1 MTKRY
6 LHISRIIAAL
16 TLLLVMG
23 VGNAWADKWDGTVA
37 SSFAGGSGTQA
48 DPYIISNAAQLA
60 YFGSQMN
67 GKDWYV
73 KLTTDIDLDN
83 REWTYGK
90 NSATNFKGHFD
101 GAGHTIKKFKLA
113 PVSAK
118 NNGFFSSLQ
127 GTATSRA
134 EVKCLVFDSVT
145 IAQTTDLAATTIT
158 GTLAGNVTEYTDIDS
173 VIVRNTSISFKNLTN
188 ANYIGALVGRVEKN
202 KSTFTRCAVVK
213 PVINITGEIKGG
225 ASYIGGAIGQVA
237 GSTSL
242 VSTVDSLVVTTPTL
256 SIYKISIKDCYV
268 GAVFGRVNTYSTI
281 SRVNV
286 STKTGAA
293 TLTYTN
299 NGAPNVA
306 LNLGIFA
313 GGIFG
318 VDVQETA
325 VTKVQ
330 ITGDAQMAI
339 GSTNDVKG
347 IKAGIIGQATTN
359 VRMEDWTIANS
370 EINIKGN
377 LATTTC
383 QLGGF
388 IGYVATAAKAPVTF
402 KRIKIT
408 GNSTISVSGNVAIA
422 SQLGG
427 FAGYLSTADATNNT
441 LKVDTAS
448 IAGTI
453 TVSVGGNVSAASHFG
468 GFVGQLQGRSRGT
481 NILQIDSIAM
491 GDVKLTI
498 GDASS
503 AASFYGGLVGYVTQ
517 GCKLNNWKV
526 GSTDVKIKG
535 NITAAPFIGSAIGSI
550 LAAASY
556 PSSVTNIT
564 IGDAA
569 LATGTTTAHTLVGAK
584 VGMIGQASTNVLL
597 DKWSIT
603 GNNSI
608 TVNGEL
614 KTTADYVGGFVGY
627 AVSAASAP
635 TIIKRI
641 SMPGTT
647 TVNLTG
653 NVTIATYVGGAI
665 GDCLG
670 VATDMVTVDTLNI
683 KPTVTVNKVAVK
695 DCSMGAVFGRIN
707 TYSEVD
713 SITVSNPAFTYNNT
727 DNQNFVLN
735 LGTFAGYIVG
745 NATKE
750 VPVTHVTIKGTAQ
763 LTIGTEAKK
772 TTAEIK
778 AIKAGLVGMAT
789 TNVRL
794 QDWKIENTNVTVLGK
809 LTTTASQMGGFAG
822 NLTAASN
829 MPTIVK
835 NIHITGKS
843 SLSVFSNL
851 QLASQIG
858 GCIGYITGASS
869 SLLYI
874 NKIKIDD
881 SCTLEIGGDVTTACY
896 LGGFAGQIN
905 SNARIE
911 ANTIT
916 NPSVTIGG
924 EIKTTNNSYIG
935 GAIGHFTS
943 AAGNTAY
950 IDTLTVTNPK
960 AVIGKVS
967 VTSRIGAVFGMINN
981 YTNINAVNVSNP
993 TLTYSAAGNP
1003 SIALYLGTFA
1013 GYLAGVNAQ
1022 ETPVTNVTIT
1032 GTANLTIGTEA
1043 NKATTNLSNVR
1054 AGLLGHT
1061 TTNVRM
1067 EDWTVAN
1074 TTLTAY
1080 GSLTTTADYFGGLAG
1095 SMESGSSAPLTIKN
1109 VKVTGNSTV
1118 NVTGNIG
1125 VGSYLGGFAGA
1136 IGQGNVTYSQ
1146 VNIDGAGV
1154 DGVATVSVGGNVTTA
1169 SYVGGFTGYLYGK
1182 NAVGNQVKAN
1192 NVTAGTINLT
1202 ITGQTTAGSYY
1213 GGLAGRVNTMCELS
1227 GWNVKTAANL
1237 TFNNSITALS
1247 FVGGAIGSMDG
1258 TASYPVSATGFDI
1271 KGIDINLNC
1280 NLTNGLYVG
1289 GLAGQLNAIAQTN
1302 KIEKS
1307 SVSGKIR
1314 TTGSHTFAPGNITY
1328 AFGGV
1333 VGYMPQSTTTFSE
1346 VNNCVSEVNFDLSG
1360 LKSSSVSG
1368 SNHNLYS
1375 GLVVGGVI
1383 GRINTPSRLPE
1394 ALYYSGK
1401 IYAPF
1406 AAVAPIVG
1414 VFVTNSGAAAY
1425 LYDDYTGE
1433 NLKTT
1438 VISDDEWVK
1447 ADDWYFNGYKLG
1459 LSTDVTTQTA
1469 RTKNYSATPVTIDG
1483 ISYLTIGENTLTN
1496 FNSISGVT
1504 KKSKTILIYDTNN
1517 KNQDKGIY
1525 PQWATNSTT
1534 YPAYYMYY
1542 MQGVNRGKFVEN
1554 ARVENLKDSILTGKL
1569 TLLALIDA
1577 NADFTLAANRGV
1589 KSHALT
1595 AKSSGAESFK
1605 WYIDGVLQTETSENF
1620 AITPAFNGNTISV
1633 EAIKGGKPLKKVE
1646 LKVNSVLRV
1655 GDVSAETYGT
1665 KVNPYLIGSA
1675 AELQLLSY
1683 LSTLPTNIVPER
1695 TYTSASHY
1703 NKAYYELD
1711 ADIDLSEVTA
1721 FTPISFATGYVDAG
1735 AISTDYIFDGVF
1747 DGKGY
1752 KISNLTE
1759 DWYGGAIGLNNA
1771 FLGWGL
1777 FSIVGSSTATVKVG
1791 DTETSPAA
1799 IRNLIIDGATLKH
1812 QTTNKTFNYNNNTAN
1827 NNSSNN
1833 VGIGVLAG
1841 IVLNNTK
1848 IDNIE
1853 IRNSKITDEGSID
1866 YSLATRGLYVGGAVG
1881 SIQNAFNEEV
1891 NAPVN
1896 TKMQHIAAQVD
1907 ITLEHPFFAS
1917 DDATGQIGLFN
1928 IGGIIG
1934 RYCATSGTQDQA
1946 QMSMPGY
1953 TLYSGSVTASK
1964 AWISPVLGALRY
1976 ATQQGVTW
1984 ANYSKIWEGNNNT
1997 VATQITITN
2006 AQYYNFRINGEL
2018 ITELY
2023 PTGSCDMGTR
2033 HIAAHADATE
2043 AIDTY
2048 FPNKYQ
2054 GVNYNARFIDSEGT
2068 TMRYLNEGVTDGVY
2082 WTWQDGFPHMTDQP
2096 YKGAHLVVASSN
2108 LTANMEN
2115 GTASAYRW
2123 EVSKDGETWTEIDGA
2138 TLQNYKV
2145 APSSQDTRLFVAIIT
2160 SDGVEYRTQAEVI
2173 WPENDLFSPF
2183 VTTTGNSTD
2192 GYDFTLNW
2200 PGDEDPSDPFAATYQ
2215 WYKDDRTTAL
2225 DGQTSK
2231 SLHLSQDELDASN
2244 GIVWCAVTIQE
2255 SGALMTTIYV
2265 VGGDVIVVFV
2275 DNKNGRDNPIGDR
2288 TRGWTPET
2296 AVKTLDNANLL
2307 LRSKAEGGR
2316 MENNYVVIIG
2326 KLNTGCFISKG
2337 TNPATLTGKWA
2348 GINYKGLISLNKTGE
2363 GTLNEGDDPTKTGT
2377 HNYVL
2382 ADTKLEYLTIYSEI
2396 NTDQINFHCH
2406 GHDVWFGRGLVMS
2419 NFQKQDFSHTN
2430 LYREEIPAFS
2440 IILTATDLCHLEESY
2455 WEREKPQVL
2464 TIESGHYGR
2473 ILGGRLTSGFF
2484 SKPENTVH
2492 TIQGTPKHPC
2502 WAIINIDIDPDN
2514 RMTSAEGKK
2523 YMCDVNLLCA
2533 GLTDGSIYEDLEIN
2547 IHGGVVNTIVGANQG
2562 NAVVNGTKS
2571 ITPVGGTTGAYGEW
2585 PNSSFFG
2592 RTIINVEQ
2600 NDKLKPIMIRNMYG
2614 GGLGRSV
2621 SSKTGIIVDM
2631 YEYGRTEINMK
2642 SGTVLGNIYGGGVGG
2657 VLGANPWDPRI
2668 PYASDVE
2675 NDAANT
2681 VQNWVQYGG
2690 KPAGSPWAKVT
2701 LHNRNVD
2708 GTYST
2713 EEMDLSQ
2720 SSTTI
2725 NISGGTI
2732 GGGINGGPIEGNIYG
2747 GGDGE
2752 VSNMD
2757 NTICLQGVGS
2767 VFGTS
2772 NINITGGTIL
2782 GSVYGGSKG
2791 SSKYYN
2797 LKNAYG
2803 QTITHIAEMNGEV
2816 NISITGTDVQY
2827 PTIGGTIYGAGL
2839 GIKSTA
2845 TEEYLRI
2852 ATAGNTDLGDEYK
2865 TNINIT
2871 IDMPESIEF
2880 PNDIYGGGA
2889 LGKVDGNT
2897 NIILKRGTFIGNIY
2911 GAGYG
2916 ELNHRDKARVTG
2928 TTNIYTG
2935 DSIFAN
2941 IVRTAP
2947 VIVEPSAT
2955 DDTKVPTIYGGGN
2968 MAQVTG
2974 NTFINFWHG
2983 NITADVYGGGR
2994 GLSEAESAGYS
3005 GYGWVYGNTRV
3016 LYNNITPDNRLTGN
3030 VYGGGALG
3038 AVQGN
3043 TTVVIKAGEVEGD
3056 VFGGGKGEE
3065 GSDKAKVTGTTEVIV
3080 DSEWTEE

>member
-1 MTKRY
+1 MILVLVT
-6 LHISRIIAAL
+6 
-16 TLLLVMG
+16 LVMG
-23 VGNAWADKWDGTVA
+23 AANAWAQTTPDKWDGSEA
-37 SSFAGGSGTQA
+37 AGIATGSGTK
-48 DPYIISNAAQLA
+48 DSPYVISTAAELA
-60 YFGSQMN
+60 YFGKNMN
-67 GKDWYV
+67 DKDWYV
-73 KLTTDIDLDN
+73 QLDVDIDLDKI
-83 REWTYGK
+83 EWKYGK
-90 NSATNFKGHFD
+90 NSASNFKGHFD
-101 GAGHTIKKFKLA
+101 GNGKTISNLSIV
-113 PVSAK
+113 PTSAK
-118 NNGFFSSLQ
+118 NNGFFCSLQ

-134 EVKCLVFDSVT
+134 EVKGLIIDGVT
-145 IAQTTDLAATTIT
+145 ISQTADLAANTIT
-158 GTLAGNVTEYTDIDS
+158 GALAGNVTEYTDIVNVS
-173 VIVRNTSISFKNLTN
+173 VKNVSVSFKNLTN
-188 ANYIGALVGRVEKN
+188 SNYLGAFVGRVEKN
-202 KSTFTRCAVVK
+202 NSTIKSCSVES
-213 PVINITGEIKGG
+213 PSIDITGEMKTGS
-225 ASYIGGAIGQVA
+225 SYIGGAIGQFA
-237 GSTSL
+237 GSATLLSTIDDL
-242 VSTVDSLVVTTPTL
+242 TVSSP
-256 SIYKISIKDCYV
+256 SITINKVSIKDCYIGV
-268 GAVFGRVNTYSTI
+268 VIGRVNTYSTI
-281 SRVNV
+281 SNVTV
-286 STKTGAA
+286 STKTGAS
-293 TLTYTN
+293 TLTYKNTD
-299 NGAPNVA
+299 APNVA
-306 LNLGIFA
+306 LNLGTFS

-318 VDVQETA
+318 VDAKETA
-325 VTKVQ
+325 VTKVT

-347 IKAGIIGQATTN
+347 IKAGLIGQATTN
-359 VRMEDWTIANS
+359 VRLEDWTIANS

-377 LATTTC
+377 LTNTAS
-383 QLGGF
+383 QLGSF
-388 IGYVATAAKAPVTF
+388 IGYVASAAKAPVTF
-402 KRIKIT
+402 KRTKIT
-408 GNSTISVSGNVAIA
+408 GNSTISVSGNITVA

-427 FAGYLSTADATNNT
+427 FAGYLSTADDTNNT

-453 TVSVGGNVSAASHFG
+453 TVSVGGSVSAASHLG
-468 GFVGQLQGRSRGT
+468 GFVGQLQGRSKGT

-498 GDASS
+498 GSASS
-503 AASFYGGLVGYVTQ
+503 AASFYGGLAGYVTQ
-517 GCKLNNWKV
+517 GCKLNKWKV

-535 NITAAPFIGSAIGSI
+535 DITTSPFIGSAIGSI

-556 PSSVTNIT
+556 PTSVTNIT

-569 LATGTTTAHTLVGAK
+569 LATGTTAAHTLVGAK

-597 DKWSIT
+597 DQWSIT
-603 GNNSI
+603 GNSSI

-627 AVSAASAP
+627 AVSAANAP
-635 TIIKRI
+635 TIIKHI

-670 VATDMVTVDTLNI
+670 VATDMLTVDTLTV
-683 KPTVTVNKVAVK
+683 KPSVTVNKVAVK
-695 DCSMGAVFGRIN
+695 DCCMGAVFGRIN
-707 TYSEVD
+707 TFSEVD

-727 DNQNFVLN
+727 DNQNFALN
-735 LGTFAGYIVG
+735 LGTFAGYILG

-750 VPVTHVTIKGTAQ
+750 VPVTHVAIKGTAQ

-794 QDWKIENTNVTVLGK
+794 QDWKTENTNVTVLGK
-809 LTTTASQMGGFAG
+809 LTTAASQMGGFAG
-822 NLTAASN
+822 NLTAGSN

-843 SLSVFSNL
+843 SLSVSSNL
-851 QLASQIG
+851 QIASQIA
-858 GCIGYITGASS
+858 GCIGYITGASN

-874 NKIKIDD
+874 NNIKIDG
-881 SCTLEIGGDVTTACY
+881 SSTIEVVGDVTTACY

-905 SNARIE
+905 SNAQIQ
-911 ANTIT
+911 ANTIA

-924 EIKTTNNSYIG
+924 EIKTTNNPYIG
-935 GAIGHFTS
+935 GAIGYFTS

-967 VTSRIGAVFGMINN
+967 VTSRIGAVFGLINN

-1003 SIALYLGTFA
+1003 SIAIYLGTFA
-1013 GYLAGVNAQ
+1013 GYLTGVNAQ

-1032 GTANLTIGTEA
+1032 GTANLAIGTEA
-1043 NKATTNLSNVR
+1043 NKATTNISNVR

-1061 TTNVRM
+1061 TTNVRL

-1074 TTLTAY
+1074 TSVQAY
-1080 GSLTTTADYFGGLAG
+1080 GSLTSTADYFGGLAG
-1095 SMESGSSAPLTIKN
+1095 SMESGSSAPLTLKN
-1109 VKVTGNSTV
+1109 VKITGNSTV
-1118 NVTGNIG
+1118 NVTGNMG

-1136 IGQGNVTYSQ
+1136 IGQGNVTYSLI
-1146 VNIDGAGV
+1146 NIDGVGINGV
-1154 DGVATVSVGGNVTTA
+1154 STVSVGGNVTVA

-1182 NAVGNQVKAN
+1182 AAAANQIKAD

-1202 ITGQTTAGSYY
+1202 IGGQTTAGSYY

-1271 KGIDINLNC
+1271 KGIDIKFNC
-1280 NLTNGLYVG
+1280 DITKGIYVG

-1314 TTGSHTFAPGNITY
+1314 TTGSHTFAPGNTTY

-1346 VNNCVSEVNFDLSG
+1346 VNNCISEVNFDLSG

-1368 SNHNLYS
+1368 SNQNLYS

-1394 ALYYSGK
+1394 ALYYSGT

-1414 VFVTNSGAAAY
+1414 VFATDASKAVY

-1438 VISDDEWVK
+1438 VISADEWAK

-1469 RTKNYSATPVTIDG
+1469 RTKNFSDATVTIDG
-1483 ISYLTIGENTLTN
+1483 VNYLTIGESTLKG
-1496 FNSISGVT
+1496 FNSIGGVA
-1504 KKSKTILIYDTNN
+1504 KKSKTVLIYDTNN
-1517 KNQDKGIY
+1517 KDQDKGVY
-1525 PQWATNSTT
+1525 PQWATNSAT

-1542 MQGVNRGKFVEN
+1542 MQGVNRGKFIADAKVE
-1554 ARVENLKDSILTGKL
+1554 ALKDSIISGKL

-1589 KSHALT
+1589 NSHALT

-1620 AITPAFNGNTISV
+1620 SITPAFSGNTISV

-1655 GDVSAETYGT
+1655 GDASAETYGT
-1665 KVNPYLIGSA
+1665 KTNPYLIGSA

-1711 ADIDLSEVTA
+1711 ADIDMSEVTA
-1721 FTPISFATGYVDAG
+1721 FTPISFATGFAG
-1735 AISTDYIFDGVF
+1735 ANAISPDYIFDGVF

-1759 DWYGGAIGLNNA
+1759 DWYGGAIGINNA

-1907 ITLEHPFFAS
+1907 ITLEHPTFA
-1917 DDATGQIGLFN
+1917 DANATGQIGLFN

-1997 VATQITITN
+1997 ADTRITITN
-2006 AQYYNFRINGEL
+2006 AQYYNYRINGEL

-2033 HIAAHADATE
+2033 HIAGHADGTE
-2043 AIDTY
+2043 ALETY

-2054 GVNYNARFIDSEGT
+2054 GINYNVRFIDSEGT

-2096 YKGAHLVVASSN
+2096 YKGAHLEVASN
-2108 LTANMEN
+2108 DLTANMEN

-2138 TLQNYKV
+2138 TMQNYKV
-2145 APSSQDTRLFVAIIT
+2145 APSNQDTRLFVAIIT

-2200 PGDEDPSDPFAATYQ
+2200 PGDVEPSDPFTATYQ

-2255 SGALMTTIYV
+2255 SGVLMTTIYA
-2265 VGGDVIVVFV
+2265 VGGDVVVVFV
-2275 DNKNGRDNPIGDR
+2275 DNNNGIDNPIGDR

-2307 LRSKAEGGR
+2307 LRSKADGGR

-2337 TNPATLTGKWA
+2337 ANPATLTGKWA
-2348 GINYKGLISLNKTGE
+2348 GINYNGLISLNKTGE
-2363 GTLNEGDDPTKTGT
+2363 GTLNEGDDPTKTGL

-2382 ADTKLEYLTIYSEI
+2382 ADTKFEYLTIRAEI
-2396 NTDQINFHCH
+2396 NNDQINFHCH
-2406 GHDVWFGRGLVMS
+2406 GHDVWLGKGLVMS
-2419 NFQKQDFSHTN
+2419 NFMKQDFNHTN
-2430 LYREEIPAFS
+2430 IYREEIPAFS
-2440 IILTATDLCHLEESY
+2440 IILTATDLSHLEESY

-2484 SKPENTVH
+2484 SHATNTVH
-2492 TIQGTPKHPC
+2492 TIQSTPKHPS

-2533 GLTDGSIYEDLEIN
+2533 GLTDGTIYEDLEIN

-2675 NDAANT
+2675 NDASNT
-2681 VQNWVQYGG
+2681 IQNFVKYGG
-2690 KPAGSPWAKVT
+2690 MPAGSPWAKIV
-2701 LHNRNVD
+2701 LHNRNAD

-2713 EEMDLSQ
+2713 EEMDLSK

-2732 GGGINGGPIEGNIYG
+2732 GGGINGGPVEGNIFG

-2816 NISITGTDVQY
+2816 NINITGTDAQY
-2827 PTIGGTIYGAGL
+2827 PTIAGSIYGAGL
-2839 GIKSTA
+2839 GIASSA

-2852 ATAGNTDLGDEYK
+2852 ATAGNADLGDKYK
-2865 TNINIT
+2865 TDINIT

-2897 NIILKRGTFIGNIY
+2897 NIILKQGLFTGSVY
-2911 GAGYG
+2911 GGGFG
-2916 ELNHRDKARVTG
+2916 EKAHLNKAMVTG

-2935 DSIFAN
+2935 AVDVSDVDRGLPVSILHSEN
-2941 IVRTAP
+2941 KT
-2947 VIVEPSAT
+2947 
-2955 DDTKVPTIYGGGN
+2955 PTIYGGGN

-2974 NTFINFWHG
+2974 NTFVNLWHG

-3005 GYGWVYGNTRV
+3005 GYGWVYGDTRV
-3016 LYNNITPDNRLTGN
+3016 LYNNTTEDNILTGN
-3030 VYGGGALG
+3030 IYGGGALG

-3043 TTVVIKAGEVEGD
+3043 TTVVVKAGEVNGD
-3056 VFGGGKGEE
+3056 VFGGGKGEM
-3065 GSDKAKVTGTTEVIV
+3065 GSEKAKVTGNTRVIV
-3080 DSEWTEE
+3080 DNNWMEPTQEPTP